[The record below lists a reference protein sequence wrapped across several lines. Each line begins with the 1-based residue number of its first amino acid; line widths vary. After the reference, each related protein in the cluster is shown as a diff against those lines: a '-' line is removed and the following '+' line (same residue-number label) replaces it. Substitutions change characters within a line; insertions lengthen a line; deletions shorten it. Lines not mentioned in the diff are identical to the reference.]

1 MADVT
6 ITMTVEASLQLEAAL
21 SWASAAAY
29 CRREELR
36 DRKDEREKIFAE
48 HEEWLAWGVSRVRE
62 ARRKMLDE
70 AQ

>member
-6 ITMTVEASLQLEAAL
+6 ITMAAEAAEKLQNAL
-21 SWASAAAY
+21 SWASAVAY

-36 DRKDEREKIFAE
+36 DRRDEREKIFAE

-62 ARRKMLDE
+62 ARQAGLTS
-70 AQ
+70 A